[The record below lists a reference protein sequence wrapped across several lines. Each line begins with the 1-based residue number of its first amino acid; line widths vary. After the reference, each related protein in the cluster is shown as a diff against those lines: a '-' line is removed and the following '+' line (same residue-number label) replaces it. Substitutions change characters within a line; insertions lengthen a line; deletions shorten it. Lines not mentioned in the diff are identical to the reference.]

1 MLSYARGEIPSAQR
15 LVALQEI
22 SSVLRPDGRLI
33 VIEGFT
39 DPHRQRIETVRKIA
53 EQANLRL
60 ERVSGWLNKV
70 MSFVPASSD

>member
-1 MLSYARGEIPSAQR
+1 MLSYALGEIPSAQR
-15 LVALQEI
+15 LVALLEI

-33 VIEGFT
+33 VIEDFT